1 MVEGLQSCER
11 RNRANG
17 VKAAKGN
24 PAGGGRLTTT
34 GESQTDMTL
43 KTFPQAMLVI
53 FMLACAAPLLAQ
65 EPAPEPLGPAMEGF
79 PYPYAVQYLPLAMEG
94 RQVQMAYMDVPP
106 TGKANGR
113 TALLLHGRNFG
124 GYYWA
129 DTVRFLAG
137 EGYRVVVPDQI
148 GFGKSSK
155 PDVGLSF
162 HAGADHTRQLLD
174 KLGIDR
180 VSLIAHSMGCMFG
193 ARFALMH
200 PQRVERLV
208 LEGPI
213 GLEDYRLKVPYASKN
228 ELARETASMTRESI
242 DRFYRGYFVE
252 WKSEYQIF
260 ADVAWR
266 WTLGPEADR
275 LARVAA
281 HTYQMAYEQPVVYEL
296 PRIRAKTLLIGG
308 EKDRS
313 AIGRNR
319 VAPEVRDSLGRFA
332 ELIPAAARS
341 MPDARGVVLEGVGHI
356 PHLES
361 PGRFHSL
368 LKEFL

>member
-1 MVEGLQSCER
+1 
-11 RNRANG
+11 
-17 VKAAKGN
+17 
-24 PAGGGRLTTT
+24 
-34 GESQTDMTL
+34 MTL
-43 KTFPQAMLVI
+43 KTFEQGITAICL
-53 FMLACAAPLLAQ
+53 LAFAALLLAQ
-65 EPAPEPLGPAMEGF
+65 EPALEPLGPELEGF
-79 PYPYAVQYLPLAMEG
+79 PYPYPVKYLPLSMEG

-106 TGKANGR
+106 ENNANGK

-129 DTVRFLAG
+129 NTIRFLAG

-155 PDVGLSF
+155 PDIGLSF

-174 KLGIDR
+174 QLG
-180 VSLIAHSMGCMFG
+180 VEKVALIAHSMGSMFG
-193 ARFALMH
+193 TRFVLMH
-200 PQRVERLV
+200 PQRVDRLV

-213 GLEDYRLKVPYASKN
+213 GLEDYRLKVPYASKD
-228 ELARETASMTRESI
+228 ELAREAAAVTR
-242 DRFYRGYFVE
+242 DGLNRFYRGYFVE
-252 WKSEYQIF
+252 WKPEYQVF

-266 WTLGPEADR
+266 WTLGPKAGE

-296 PRIRAKTLLIGG
+296 PRIQARTLLIGG
-308 EKDRS
+308 DKDRS

-319 VAPEVRDSLGRFA
+319 VAPEVRDSLGRFT
-332 ELIPAAARS
+332 ELIPATAKS

-361 PGRFHSL
+361 PGRFQDL

>member
-1 MVEGLQSCER
+1 
-11 RNRANG
+11 
-17 VKAAKGN
+17 
-24 PAGGGRLTTT
+24 
-34 GESQTDMTL
+34 MTL
-43 KTFPQAMLVI
+43 KFRLAMLSGI
-53 FMLACAAPLLAQ
+53 CMLVFAASLAAQ
-65 EPAPEPLGPAMEGF
+65 EPGGEPLGPAMEGF
-79 PYPYAVQYLPLAMEG
+79 PYPYAVHYLPLTLEG
-94 RQVQMAYMDVPP
+94 RSVQMAYMDVSPA
-106 TGKANGR
+106 GKANRR

-129 DTVRFLAG
+129 DTIRFLAG
-137 EGYRVVVPDQI
+137 EGYRVVIPDQI

-174 KLGIDR
+174 TLGVDR
-180 VSLIAHSMGCMFG
+180 VSLIAHSMGSMFG
-193 ARFALMH
+193 ARFALMY

-213 GLEDYRLKVPYASKN
+213 GLEDYRLKVPYASN
-228 ELARETASMTRESI
+228 DELAREAASMTREGI

-252 WKSEYQIF
+252 WKPEYQVF

-281 HTYQMAYEQPVVYEL
+281 HTYQMAYEQPVAYEL
-296 PRIRAKTLLIGG
+296 PRIRARTLLIGG

-319 VAPEVRDSLGRFA
+319 VSPEVRDSLGRFA
-332 ELIPAAARS
+332 ELIPAAAKS
-341 MPDARGVVLEGVGHI
+341 MPDARGIVLEGVGHI

-361 PGRFHSL
+361 AVRFHAL